1 MGVRVLAHA
10 GLKLF
15 IFTPVG
21 TAGYFD
27 SLGLPGPLADL
38 VVAAE
43 FFGGIG
49 LILGLNIAARYPDA
63 SFSSSDG
70 SRRQLA
76 GKFRNS
82 RDGGKCP
89 ERMAQRSSLVRDR
102 GARHLL
108 GRAGRTMAKPVR
120 CCARRDRDAAVKRQ
134 NLLDREVLF
143 VSQNR
148 QSL

>member
-63 SFSSSDG
+63 S
-70 SRRQLA
+70 LPA
-76 GKFRNS
+76 NS
-82 RDGGKCP
+82 GIAA
-89 ERMAQRSSLVRDR
+89 MAVSVPSVWHSAAALSGT
-102 GARHLL
+102 GARATSWVVPE
-108 GRAGRTMAKPVR
+108 GRWRSLCDV
-120 CCARRDRDAAVKRQ
+120 ARGVTGTPP
-134 NLLDREVLF
+134 
-143 VSQNR
+143 
-148 QSL
+148 